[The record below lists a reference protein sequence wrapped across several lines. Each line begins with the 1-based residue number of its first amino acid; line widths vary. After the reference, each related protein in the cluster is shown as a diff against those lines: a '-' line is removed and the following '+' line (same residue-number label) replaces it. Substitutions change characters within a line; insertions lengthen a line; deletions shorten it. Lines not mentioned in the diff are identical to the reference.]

1 MTRVSRVPRTSST
14 SRSSVTDVVVIGVGN
29 RVMGDD
35 AAGPVVIDR
44 LAGRVPDDVAL
55 VESVGDATH
64 LLETWRGRDRAVV
77 VDAIVSGGVPGSVH
91 RIDGLRGVPAAWR
104 SASTH
109 LVGLGEAVELGAAVG
124 VLPGDMVIFGIE
136 ISSVEPGI
144 GLDPDVDRAVDDV
157 VAAIVQLC
165 DIDAGAAAG

>member
-1 MTRVSRVPRTSST
+1 VS
-14 SRSSVTDVVVIGVGN
+14 DVVVIGVGN

-44 LAGRVPDDVAL
+44 LAGRVPDDVGL

-64 LLETWRGRDRAVV
+64 LLETWRGRDLAVV

-109 LVGLGEAVELGAAVG
+109 LVGLGEAVQLGAAVG
-124 VLPGDMVIFGIE
+124 VLPRHMVLFGIE

-144 GLDPDVDRAVDDV
+144 GLDPDVDRAVDSV
-157 VAAIVQLC
+157 VASIVQIC
-165 DIDAGAAAG
+165 DLEGEAAAC